1 MNHQIKSMNVRR
13 CVSKG
18 YTRCKSMA
26 APQQTVTGS
35 ILAVDAETFLPHAS
49 MEASPYRMQVF
60 RKAAKVLAK
69 LDLPLDLPR
78 MRLIVV
84 YSEVAARLRTSIS
97 RAVAYIV
104 HLVLVD
110 NLEPSPEH
118 SLAAYCS
125 MWCKQLQEEDA

>member
-1 MNHQIKSMNVRR
+1 
-13 CVSKG
+13 
-18 YTRCKSMA
+18 MA

-84 YSEVAARLRTSIS
+84 YSEVAARLRTSVS

-110 NLEPSPEH
+110 ILEPSPEH

-125 MWCKQLQEEDA
+125 MWCKQLQDEDRKSAAQEDA